1 MAKIPFS
8 KLGLKINTDVMVISY
23 NELNVEVVKY
33 LPMTNKLDLI
43 TSVIN
48 NTVDD
53 NGFYNPVK
61 LEVFLLLEIISEY
74 TNLNFTAK
82 QKEDPLKL
90 YDILSSSG
98 FAAQVLEAIGE
109 DEITSL
115 RASVF
120 NTIKSIYDYRNSV
133 LGILESITTD
143 YSELNLEAS
152 EIQEKLAN
160 GENIG
165 LLKDILSKLG

>member
-8 KLGLKINTDVMVISY
+8 KLGLKVNTDVTVLSY

-90 YDILSSSG
+90 YDVLSSSG
-98 FAAQVLEAIGE
+98 FAAKVLEVIGE
-109 DEITSL
+109 DEIASL
-115 RASVF
+115 RTSVF

-165 LLKDILSKLG
+165 LLKDILSRLG

>member
-8 KLGLKINTDVMVISY
+8 KLGLKVNTEVTVLSY

-90 YDILSSSG
+90 YDVLSSSG
-98 FAAQVLEAIGE
+98 FAAKVLEVIGE
-109 DEITSL
+109 DEIASL
-115 RASVF
+115 RTSVF

-143 YSELNLEAS
+143 YSELSLEAS
-152 EIQEKLAN
+152 DIQEKLAN